1 MKPILRLI
9 SMAVLITIINC
20 FSGSLVAQPCSTAGT
35 ATASDSVICSGAGT
49 ELILTGFTGAIQW
62 QNFDGSIW
70 VNEIGLGSTTA
81 NYAITPAQ
89 TTDYRAV
96 VTAVGCDP
104 DTSNQITVGV
114 GINAPVVTN
123 GTRCGYGPVQL
134 SAIGNGIKWYDAST
148 GGNQLGT
155 GTSFS
160 PVVSTTTT
168 FYAASSLGGGPPS
181 PFTTTF
187 AGGNGFDGNMFDITA
202 INAVTIDSFA
212 ANFNPGTGT
221 AEIWY
226 RPGSYVGFENSNVG
240 WIQAGT
246 APYTSTGNGA
256 PGTSINVFVNVSI
269 PAGQTYAFYV
279 HGSAGIAYT
288 DGIAVGNIFLQDANI
303 EFKEGA
309 GGAYF
314 GVTNSPRIFNGRI
327 MYSAGCESS
336 RTAAIATVTTAPS
349 FSINAS
355 PPALCQ
361 GQSSVI
367 SLTSTNS
374 NYTYTWSPATGL
386 SGTTG
391 TSVTANPLSPITY
404 TIIADDGTCGFID
417 SVFISVGPASVAG
430 TAVISTDTI
439 CSGDPAT
446 LFLSGSTGNIQW
458 QSFNGTSWVN
468 ESGPGSTTAQYVV
481 SPPSNSSYRAVITS
495 GGCDPDTTI
504 SLDLA
509 VLTIIDPVTSGDS
522 ICGPGIVNLNA
533 TGAGLMNWYTVP
545 TGGSSVFTGNNYS
558 PSISNT
564 TTYYVE
570 AAAGSTY
577 LLGLPVL
584 QTLSQFTL
592 GGNDWGIQFD
602 VTAQSTIQSVNIYP
616 GPVSGN
622 ITINLR
628 SLLGGPI
635 LNTVTVPVTASS
647 GPVTVNLGFLVN
659 PGTGYRLELATGSV
673 VCFYNSF
680 GATYPFTSPGSPVN
694 LTGQINPNF
703 SAGTFYYYFY
713 NWIVKEGCASNRVPV
728 DGVVLPGP
736 PVPTIIPQWN
746 ILTSS
751 AASGN
756 QWYLNGVL
764 IPGANGQVYIATQA
778 GNYTVVVTD
787 ANGCTAESL
796 PSFTTSLSDAPNAAA
811 FVVYPNPVGNKLYFE
826 LSQPIQ
832 KSGVLKVFNI
842 IGKLIYSQKIDEATN
857 FIEFNFAAGNYNI
870 EVVADDVIY
879 RSKVVK
885 LN

>member
-1 MKPILRLI
+1 MNSILRLFT
-9 SMAVLITIINC
+9 MAALIALINC
-20 FSGSLVAQPCSTAGT
+20 FSGNLVAQPCSNAGT
-35 ATASDSVICSGAGT
+35 ASSVDSLICSGAGT
-49 ELILTGFTGAIQW
+49 ELILTGFIGAIQW

-70 VNEIGLGSTTA
+70 VDETAPGSTTA
-81 NYAITPAQ
+81 NYSLTPLQ

-96 VTAVGCDP
+96 VTDVGCDP

-114 GINAPVVTN
+114 GINAPGTTN
-123 GTRCGYGPVQL
+123 GSRCGYGTVL
-134 SAIGNGIKWYDAST
+134 LTATGNGIKWYDAAT
-148 GGNQLGT
+148 GGNQLAT

-160 PVVSTTTT
+160 PTVSTSTT
-168 FYAASSLGGGPPS
+168 FYAAASLGGGPPS

-187 AGGNGFDGNMFDITA
+187 QAGNGFDGNMFDITA

-212 ANFNPGTGT
+212 ANFNVGPGT

-226 RPGSYVGFENSNVG
+226 RQGTHVGFTGSNVG
-240 WIQAGT
+240 WTQVGT

-288 DGIAVGNIFLQDANI
+288 DGVAVGNIFAQDANI
-303 EFKEGA
+303 EFKEGF

-314 GVTNSPRIFNGRI
+314 NLTNFPRIFNGRI
-327 MYSAGCESS
+327 MYSAGCESP
-336 RTAAIATVTTAPS
+336 RTAAVATVTTAPS
-349 FSINAS
+349 FSINAV
-355 PPALCQ
+355 PQALCQ

-367 SLTSTNS
+367 TLTSTNS
-374 NYTYTWSPATGL
+374 NYNYTWSPATGL

-391 TSVTANPLSPITY
+391 TSVTANPLQPITY
-404 TIIADDGTCGFID
+404 TIIADDGTCGYID
-417 SVFISVGPASVAG
+417 SVFMSVGLASVAG
-430 TAVISTDTI
+430 SAVISTDTI

-458 QSFNGTSWVN
+458 QSFDGTNWVN
-468 ESGPGSTTAQYVV
+468 ETGTGNTTAQYVV
-481 SPPSNSSYRAVITS
+481 SPPSNSTYRAVVTS

-504 SLDLA
+504 SLDLS
-509 VLTIIDPVTSGDS
+509 VLTIVDPVTTGDS
-522 ICGPGIVNLNA
+522 ICAPGIVNLSA
-533 TGAGLMNWYTVP
+533 TGVGVMNWFAAP
-545 TGGSSVFTGNNYS
+545 IGGASIFTGNNYS

-570 AAAGSTY
+570 AAAGSTF

-584 QTLSQFTL
+584 QTLSQLTL

-602 VTAQSTIQSVNIYP
+602 VTAQSTIESINVYP
-616 GPVSGN
+616 GAVSGN

-628 SLLGGPI
+628 ALLGGPI
-635 LNTVTVPVTASS
+635 LNTVTVPVNASS

-680 GATYPFTSPGSPVN
+680 GAAYPYTSPGSPIT

-703 SAGTFYYYFY
+703 SAGTFYYFFY

-728 DGVVLPGP
+728 EGVVLPGP
-736 PVPTIIPQWN
+736 PVPSITPQWN

-751 AASGN
+751 ATSGN

-764 IPGANGQVYIATQA
+764 IPGATGQVYVATQA

-787 ANGCTAESL
+787 ANGCSATSL
-796 PSFTTSLSDAPNAAA
+796 PSFTTSLADGPDASA
-811 FVVYPNPVGNKLYFE
+811 FVVYPNPVSDKLYFL

-832 KSGVLKVFNI
+832 KTGVLNVYNI
-842 IGKLIYSQKIDEATN
+842 LGKLIYSEEINESTKFVD
-857 FIEFNFAAGNYNI
+857 FNFAAGNYNI
-870 EVVADDVIY
+870 EVIADDVIY

-885 LN
+885 